1 MKVSDIMTSEGLAT
15 ATLDTTLAEIAA
27 RMRDENVGAIPI
39 VDDDEKLAGIIT
51 DRDIVVRGIAEG
63 EDPDEC
69 TAEDIISE
77 KLHTIHPHADIEEAA
92 ELMARHQ
99 IRRLPVVQD
108 SVIVGM
114 ISLGDIAV
122 KSEEDEAAVALED
135 ISEGVREAVGVDDAS
150 GDVET
155 DNLREDNLREA
166 GESVSAGSTNLGS
179 TSRSGGVE
187 STFAVSGQASIEEIT
202 EDDLDRG
209 REYAGRQVG
218 GSRSSS
224 SLASRLRNWSR
235 SQQTIAHEAQEL
247 EGEDSD
253 VISSTLVEG
262 RERTNQQQ
270 ASPNRIVNEQE
281 RSSRTSEIT
290 RPSGKSQGSKPAKVS
305 NRVPLKNARPEVK
318 AQGGSNRSRADE
330 GKKGKVTTM
339 KSSVRTNARS
349 RSKRKAS

>member
-15 ATLDTTLAEIAA
+15 ATLDTTLAEIAT

-135 ISEGVREAVGVDDAS
+135 ISEGVRAAVGVDDAS

-155 DNLREDNLREA
+155 DNLREA
-166 GESVSAGSTNLGS
+166 GEPVSAGRKNLGI

-202 EDDLDRG
+202 EDDMESG
-209 REYAGRQVG
+209 REYAGRQLG

-235 SQQTIAHEAQEL
+235 SQQTVIHEAEEL
-247 EGEDSD
+247 EGEDASD

-262 RERTNQQQ
+262 RERTNKQQ
-270 ASPNRIVNEQE
+270 ASPNRMVNEQE
-281 RSSRTSEIT
+281 RSSRTSQIT
-290 RPSGKSQGSKPAKVS
+290 RPSGKSQGSKPANNKVS

-318 AQGGSNRSRADE
+318 AQGGSNRSRSDE
-330 GKKGKVTTM
+330 GKKSKVTTM
-339 KSSVRTNARS
+339 KSTGRTKAHS
-349 RSKRKAS
+349 KSKRKAS

>member
-99 IRRLPVVQD
+99 IRRLPVVED
-108 SVIVGM
+108 SIIVGM

-135 ISEGVREAVGVDDAS
+135 ISEGVRAAVGVDDAS

-155 DNLREDNLREA
+155 DNLREA
-166 GESVSAGSTNLGS
+166 GEPGSGRDNLGS
-179 TSRSGGVE
+179 TARLRQCGINFQRNSGRRRRREGERQGPAGWRIAFVK
-187 STFAVSGQASIEEIT
+187 FPGQPICAT
-202 EDDLDRG
+202 G
-209 REYAGRQVG
+209 RA
-218 GSRSSS
+218 
-224 SLASRLRNWSR
+224 ASR
-235 SQQTIAHEAQEL
+235 
-247 EGEDSD
+247 
-253 VISSTLVEG
+253 
-262 RERTNQQQ
+262 
-270 ASPNRIVNEQE
+270 
-281 RSSRTSEIT
+281 
-290 RPSGKSQGSKPAKVS
+290 PSHMK
-305 NRVPLKNARPEVK
+305 LKNWK
-318 AQGGSNRSRADE
+318 AKTRL
-330 GKKGKVTTM
+330 T
-339 KSSVRTNARS
+339 
-349 RSKRKAS
+349 

>member
-15 ATLDTTLAEIAA
+15 ATLDTTLSEIAA

-99 IRRLPVVQD
+99 IRRLPVVEN
-108 SVIVGM
+108 SIIVGM

-135 ISEGVREAVGVDDAS
+135 ISEGVRAAVGVDDAS

-155 DNLREDNLREA
+155 DNLREDREV
-166 GESVSAGSTNLGS
+166 GTGRENLGS
-179 TSRSGGVE
+179 TARSGSVE
-187 STFAVSGQASIEEIT
+187 STFSVTADEEEGVAT
-202 EDDLDRG
+202 
-209 REYAGRQVG
+209 AGRQVG

-235 SQQTIAHEAQEL
+235 SQQTIAHEAEEL
-247 EGEDSD
+247 EGEDAAD

-262 RERTNQQQ
+262 RQRTNQQQ

-290 RPSGKSQGSKPAKVS
+290 RPSGKSQGAKPANKVY

-318 AQGGSNRSRADE
+318 AQGSGNRSRAEE

-339 KSSVRTNARS
+339 KSSGRTNARS
-349 RSKRKAS
+349 KSKRKAS